1 MQVHRELGPGLLES
15 VYRVCLE
22 HELRCRGIPFEGEVP
37 VPVCYRGMKLDLGY
51 RVDLLVATELVVELK
66 AVVAL
71 VPLHTAQ
78 LLTYLKLLRRPVGLL
93 INFNTP
99 LLRQGIRRVLLSS
112 QGRLQDRGDSRR

>member
-1 MQVHRELGPGLLES
+1 ME
-15 VYRVCLE
+15 
-22 HELRCRGIPFEGEVP
+22 
-37 VPVCYRGMKLDLGY
+37 LDLGY
-51 RVDLLVATELVVELK
+51 RIDLLVATELVVELK

-78 LLTYLKLLRRPVGLL
+78 LLTYLKLLRRPVSLL

-112 QGRLQDRGDSRR
+112 QGRLQDRGDPRR